1 MVKLQSKRAH
11 RKKFGV
17 MGSMSVILEGPK
29 RGRKITKMPKTWL
42 FWSPVKSQSV
52 TPQPPN
58 FSCGHILISIQP
70 YYTLKRFKDH
80 IRPTNIKFHIF
91 LNLLSEIRAK
101 SLHKTV
107 ALGATWVLDL
117 DQKFLAFSNPHINI

>member
-1 MVKLQSKRAH
+1 MVILQSKSAH

-17 MGSMSVILEGPK
+17 MGSLSVILEGPK

-58 FSCGHILISIQP
+58 FSCGHILTAIQP
-70 YYTLKRFKDH
+70 YFTLNRFKDH
-80 IRPTNIKFHIF
+80 LRPKNIKFRIF
-91 LNLLSEIRAK
+91 LSLLSKIRAK
-101 SLHKTV
+101 SLHKTS

-117 DQKFLAFSNPHINI
+117 GQKFFTFSNNHINI